1 MKRALLFLLSLL
13 AMSNICFAQ
22 ENIEDFVDVSNFNNY
37 MDWHYAEFDMPWPEE
52 PEEYAT
58 MKIPDWAL
66 YAAANTAIPPH
77 DILSILCAKWNERY
91 IFFFMNCLGE
101 THIFYDEDGN
111 WLGINPP
118 GFGSLEYHHL
128 GDYETKAEPFD
139 PTSMF
144 GQRINNRLVGTWKCE
159 VAGTLDNPD
168 HTAYV
173 EFRSNGSG
181 HTWWEEDGVKTRES
195 RFLYT
200 IEKEPTDLK
209 SKDWVVVKRAYEG
222 KKMTKYVNY
231 VVEGDSMY
239 NVGDYDLLHDDKPSY
254 YHRVIQDEL
263 SANDVNIEPGK
274 TAKLEIGLKNAN
286 EYVLALF
293 DLILPEGITIANDD
307 EGKYAVELSRWHKK
321 NFADV
326 VPIDGGYR
334 ILIMDASGNKTIAP
348 GEGTMATITLQ
359 ASADAK
365 SGTGKIIADGEAD
378 GSKTQGFFTD
388 NGEAHY
394 LKDVEFKINVNGGA
408 KSKKAA
414 ADVNG
419 DGVVNAADIVE
430 IINIIMTAE

>member
-1 MKRALLFLLSLL
+1 MKRTILFLLSLL

-37 MDWHYAEFDMPWPEE
+37 MDWHYDKIDIPWPEE

-58 MKIPDWAL
+58 MKMPDWVL
-66 YAAANTAIPPH
+66 YAAAQTAVPPH
-77 DILSILCAKWNERY
+77 DLLSIFCGKWNEKY
-91 IFFFMNCLGE
+91 IYWFSNLWE
-101 THIFYDEDGN
+101 TMIFYNEDGN
-111 WLGINPP
+111 WLGKSPHDFASIE
-118 GFGSLEYHHL
+118 FHHL
-128 GDYETKAEPFD
+128 GDYETKAEAFD

-144 GQRINNRLVGTWKCE
+144 GKRINNRLVGIWKRE
-159 VAGTLDNPD
+159 ITGTNGSPD
-168 HTAYV
+168 YTAYM

-181 HTWWEEDGVKTRES
+181 HTWRVENGVKKSGS

-200 IEKEPTDLK
+200 IEEGPKDLK
-209 SKDWVVVKRAYEG
+209 SKDWVVVKKVTEG
-222 KKMTKYVNY
+222 KGLTKYVNY

-239 NVGDYDLLHDDKPSY
+239 NVGDYDFPRDDKSVY
-254 YHRVIQDEL
+254 YHRVIRDEL